1 MHCWLV
7 LYMCKAKQCAE
18 ALPRAC
24 RYPPRKKHGLDPR
37 MRLSGLEPMIYTPD
51 PKAPRTT
58 FLNVGERCNVA
69 GSMLYKKAI
78 VDGDYDKA
86 HAIALKQ
93 ASCHR
98 MTAVSVSAMPD
109 AEAVHTCV
117 LSMPKLPICSVTSAL
132 YTPALRLCH
141 TWR

>member
-1 MHCWLV
+1 
-7 LYMCKAKQCAE
+7 
-18 ALPRAC
+18 
-24 RYPPRKKHGLDPR
+24 

-93 ASCHR
+93 VTCGGNSSLKKAAIRCRSSLFPRLGVYAQMH
-98 MTAVSVSAMPD
+98 SHLS
-109 AEAVHTCV
+109 AVHISFAKRRSFCAW
-117 LSMPKLPICSVTSAL
+117 C
-132 YTPALRLCH
+132 
-141 TWR
+141 